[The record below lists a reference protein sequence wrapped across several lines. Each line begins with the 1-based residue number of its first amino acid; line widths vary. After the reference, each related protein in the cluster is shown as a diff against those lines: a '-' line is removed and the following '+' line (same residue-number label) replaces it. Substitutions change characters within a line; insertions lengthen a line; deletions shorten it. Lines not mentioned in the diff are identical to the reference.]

1 MKRLGDW
8 TRPCS
13 SCGKRPSSKTVF
25 GPNGYNPRGV
35 YRHPYCNRCRAK
47 KQTQRRFALDDD
59 ELRMVMAATECP
71 ICGTRLKHYAGKG
84 KSAVVDHCHM
94 TGSVRGVLCQSCN
107 LGLGKFYDRPDLLR
121 KAAEYIEFYDGQ

>member
-8 TRPCS
+8 TRPCGV
-13 SCGKRPSSKTVF
+13 CGKRPSSKTVF
-25 GPNGYNPRGV
+25 GPNGHNDRGT

-47 KQTQRRFALDDD
+47 KQTKYRFALDD
-59 ELRMVMAATECP
+59 EEMKMVMAAKSCP
-71 ICGTRLKHYAGKG
+71 ICGTDLQHYVGKG

-94 TGSVRGVLCQSCN
+94 TGNVRGVLCQSCN

-121 KAAEYIEFYDGQ
+121 KAAEYVEYHDGK